1 MFTQDPETGKRGK
14 SMKTQHMGT
23 VVGKRGAGNSQI
35 TSGDQGAHSMGH
47 YGKNGITGMAD
58 DEF

>member
-14 SMKTQHMGT
+14 SMKTQHMGS
-23 VVGKRGAGNSQI
+23 VVGRRGAGISQI
-35 TSGDQGAHSMGH
+35 TKGDPGAHSMGH
-47 YGKNGITGMAD
+47 YGKNGISKIAG